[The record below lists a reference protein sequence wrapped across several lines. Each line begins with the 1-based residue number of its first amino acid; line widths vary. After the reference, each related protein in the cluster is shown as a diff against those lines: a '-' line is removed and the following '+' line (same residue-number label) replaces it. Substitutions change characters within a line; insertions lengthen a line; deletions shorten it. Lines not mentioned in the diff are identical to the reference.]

1 MRRQPRDWKLIYFII
16 GNIILIG
23 TTWVISFYT
32 PNLIWE
38 IDSLDDRST
47 QIDNAI
53 WEKQMLMRD
62 YELWDSK
69 YINIQNTMYMLETLN
84 QAKSIQYQSLVEEMK
99 NVKLIAVKK
108 LAEAAGVTHQ
118 VELNKKWKTLNSDQL
133 EDEKQRLL
141 KENPSMIKA
150 LLSEKAYVE
159 DRSSDKLTQVTFANF
174 ITAILQTIAL
184 SILTFSE
191 ILYRKQP

>member
-1 MRRQPRDWKLIYFII
+1 MKRHPRDWKLIYFII
-16 GNIILIG
+16 GNVILIG

-32 PNLIWE
+32 PNRIWE

-69 YINIQNTMYMLETLN
+69 YINIKNTMYMLETLN
-84 QAKSIQYQSLVEEMK
+84 QAKSVQYQALIDELKS
-99 NVKLIAVKK
+99 VKLIAVKK
-108 LAEAAGVTHQ
+108 LAEAAGVKHQ
-118 VELNKKWKTLNSDQL
+118 VELNKKWKTLDSNQL

-141 KENPSMIKA
+141 RENPSIIKA
-150 LLSEKAYVE
+150 LLSEKSYVE
-159 DRSSDKLTQVTFANF
+159 DRSSDKLTEVTFANF